1 MTVINTKKISVE
13 KIENSSRNDRND
25 NAKSSKGINGRQIEK
40 LLNSNSNKKVLSI
53 ALIIVGVA
61 ALYIGIAGGICLALS
76 ASFVLPLIAKIGLE
90 WATVTCICTTALGS
104 LSFFAGI
111 SSLRKMS
118 TESEKSLQ
126 DSTIV
131 NVEKNPKTKTS
142 VRRLTPP
149 SPRSRF
155 VLPSPNPKSSKPTIR
170 RFSPILDARRPTE
183 RLDPRTFL
191 TYPLKKTKK
200 VTFNFGTYI
209 KEKESS
215 NSPEF
220 ILGPHILD
228 NMIDDKGK
236 SVKTELSDEIGKLT
250 QLQVISI
257 RQNKNIPKIPES
269 IGNLI
274 KLRRLRYTENALIF
288 LPHTIGEL
296 KSLEELDVA
305 FNKLTFL
312 PDSIT
317 NLKSLTDLR
326 VTENQI
332 TFLPEAIGNLTSLRY
347 LNLYGNKLETLP
359 DSMRKL
365 SNLEILYI
373 ANNPLNKIPGWINDL
388 PRLKTLYIN
397 TEQGYLLPK
406 DLDRNRIE
414 VVNLD
419 IKPRR
424 SNDYDSTP

>member
-1 MTVINTKKISVE
+1 MTVINTKTIPAAKIDD
-13 KIENSSRNDRND
+13 SSINDK
-25 NAKSSKGINGRQIEK
+25 ATSSKGINGRQIEK
-40 LLNSNSNKKVLSI
+40 LKINSNSNKRILSI
-53 ALIIVGVA
+53 ALIIVGMA
-61 ALYIGIAGGICLALS
+61 ALYIGIAGGICIALS
-76 ASFVLPLIAKIGLE
+76 ASFVLPLVAKIGLE
-90 WATVTCICTTALGS
+90 WAIVTCICTTVLGS
-104 LSFFAGI
+104 LSFFSGI
-111 SSLRKMS
+111 SSLRKIS
-118 TESEKSLQ
+118 AESEKSLQ
-126 DSTIV
+126 DSTPV
-131 NVEKNPKTKTS
+131 KVEKDPETKTP

-155 VLPSPNPKSSKPTIR
+155 VLPSPNPKSSKPTNR
-170 RFSPILDARRPTE
+170 RVSPILDARRPTE
-183 RLDPRTFL
+183 KLDPRTFL
-191 TYPLKKTKK
+191 TYPIKKVKK

-209 KEKESS
+209 REKESS

-236 SVKTELSDEIGKLT
+236 SVKTELSDEIGNLT

-274 KLRRLRYTENALIF
+274 NLRRLTYTENALAF
-288 LPHTIGEL
+288 LPHTISKL

-312 PDSIT
+312 PDSLT
-317 NLKSLTDLR
+317 NLKGLINLR

-332 TFLPEAIGNLTSLRY
+332 SLLPEAIGNLTNLRY
-347 LNLYGNKLETLP
+347 LNLYGNKLESLP

-365 SNLEILYI
+365 AKLEILYL
-373 ANNPLNKIPGWINDL
+373 ANNPLGRIPDWIKDL

-397 TEQGYLLPK
+397 TEQEYLLPK
-406 DLDRNRIE
+406 DLDRRRIE

-424 SNDYDSTP
+424 SNDFDSM